1 MSVQPTGKP
10 ETGKVTPQQAEQSA
24 NEFKA
29 SLQRDN
35 GKGFAASAGASF
47 AGDSPTPQEAV
58 KQFETFMDTNAAA
71 LPIGTILDIAEM
83 LIGIIVKDP
92 NLQASIKA
100 IIAVIRRFFPTN
112 AVKTA

>member
-1 MSVQPTGKP
+1 MSEEKKITESEALQN
-10 ETGKVTPQQAEQSA
+10 AEA
-24 NEFKA
+24 FKA

-35 GKGFAASAGASF
+35 GKGFAAASGTPL
-47 AGDSPTPQEAV
+47 AGDTPTADEAV
-58 KQFETFMDTNAAA
+58 KQFEAFASENFAA

-83 LIGIIVKDP
+83 LIGIIVKDA